1 MFLQCPLIFCCL
13 LPFPLP
19 SPVMEV
25 PPQKSG
31 SCWREIVPP
40 MARHALG
47 AAGQLLT
54 TFAFHLLCRKGWF
67 FPPPLPERSPQVLA
81 KSSTFQC
88 CPEEGP
94 LWQVPLLC
102 FQSPFHPTLMEC
114 QSLPSGSLGFHKFSL
129 AHGYPPSFAFSRF
142 YFPQLFGGG
151 RMGAGLQTT
160 LDLQLP
166 LRSFPLTFI
175 CTDG

>member
-1 MFLQCPLIFCCL
+1 MGLLLKFQSRKQKMFLQCPLIFCCL

-94 LWQVPLLC
+94 LWQVPS
-102 FQSPFHPTLMEC
+102 SPL
-114 QSLPSGSLGFHKFSL
+114 
-129 AHGYPPSFAFSRF
+129 
-142 YFPQLFGGG
+142 FPK
-151 RMGAGLQTT
+151 
-160 LDLQLP
+160 
-166 LRSFPLTFI
+166 SFPSHF
-175 CTDG
+175 DGMPESPIRQSGLP